1 MRTIAFHNLGC
12 KVNSYETEAMAQ
24 KCIEK
29 GYQTVDFEQK
39 ADVYVVNTCSVTNI
53 ADRKSRQMLHKAKKQ
68 NPDSVVVAVGCFVQA
83 NPEEVAKD
91 EAIDLIVGNNKKKD
105 LFEIVEEFLRQKDNE
120 NKKEKNA
127 DKQDKKESIDE
138 ITPDKDLQGKTVT
151 DVRNC
156 DYEELKINRS
166 EEHSRVFVKIQDGC
180 DRYCT
185 YCIIPYVRGNIRSR
199 KPEDVVE
206 EIKGIAA
213 NGYRE
218 VVITGIHISSYG
230 KDFNSDNKR
239 DISDRDKSSDISN
252 QDEGKK
258 FNRWEYTDNSGYLL
272 DLLKKVNAIEGI
284 ERIRIGSFEPMIL
297 TEDFVKKLSGISKLC
312 PHFHI
317 SLQSGCDNVL
327 KRMNR
332 HYTVSQFFEKTV
344 LLRKYFPGCALT
356 TDVIVGFPG
365 ETEEEFE
372 ETYEYL
378 KKIQFFETHIF
389 PYSRRKGTVADRM
402 PGQLT
407 MNEKKERV
415 GRLLELDSKL
425 SREYRE
431 SKLGDTDN
439 IIVEETK
446 LIDGREYLVGHTP
459 EYVMVAINGDKN
471 ILDLIG
477 QQITVSLE
485 NMINDEV
492 VFGRI
497 V

>member
-1 MRTIAFHNLGC
+1 MVKGKKSQLQKVPKIKGQKMRTIAFHNLGC
-12 KVNSYETEAMAQ
+12 KVNSYETDAMAQ

-29 GYQTVDFEQK
+29 GYKIVDFEQK
-39 ADVYVVNTCSVTNI
+39 SDIYVVNTCSVTNI

-105 LFEIVEEFLRQKDNE
+105 LFEILEEYL
-120 NKKEKNA
+120 
-127 DKQDKKESIDE
+127 KQRSES
-138 ITPDKDLQGKTVT
+138 KDLQGTTIT
-151 DVRNC
+151 DVHHC
-156 DYEELKINRS
+156 DYEELTINKS

-199 KPEDVVE
+199 KIKDIIS
-206 EIKGIAA
+206 EIKTIAA
-213 NGYRE
+213 NGYKE
-218 VVITGIHISSYG
+218 VVLTGIHISSYG
-230 KDFNSDNKR
+230 KDIDGPGKNEEENLS
-239 DISDRDKSSDISN
+239 ISTRHLFKLIKEVS
-252 QDEGKK
+252 E
-258 FNRWEYTDNSGYLL
+258 
-272 DLLKKVNAIEGI
+272 IEGI
-284 ERIRIGSFEPMIL
+284 ERVRIGSFEPMIL
-297 TEDFVKKLSGISKLC
+297 TEDFVAKLSTIKKLC

-317 SLQSGCDNVL
+317 SLQSGCDSVL

-332 HYTVSQFFEKTV
+332 HYNTEQFYEKTV

-365 ETEEEFE
+365 ETEEEFK

-378 KKIQFFETHIF
+378 TKIKFFETHIF

-415 GRLLELDSKL
+415 SKLLELDAAL

-431 SKLGDTDN
+431 SRLNATDN
-439 IIVEETK
+439 IIIEEIK
-446 LIDGREYLVGHTP
+446 NIDGKNYYVGHTP
-459 EYVMVAINGDKN
+459 EYVMVALKEDDS
-471 ILDLIG
+471 LRHFIG
-477 QQITVSLE
+477 CTVKVKLE
-485 NMINDEV
+485 KMLTNEV
-492 VFGRI
+492 IFGSI
-497 V
+497 I

>member
-29 GYQTVDFEQK
+29 GYQIVDFEQK
-39 ADVYVVNTCSVTNI
+39 ADIYVVNTCSVTNI

-105 LFEIVEEFLRQKDNE
+105 LFEIVEEYLRQKDNE
-120 NKKEKNA
+120 KNKDKNA
-127 DKQDKKESIDE
+127 KKESFKE
-138 ITPDKDLQGKTVT
+138 ESLSKDLQGKTIT
-151 DVRNC
+151 DVHHC
-156 DYEELKINRS
+156 DYEELKISKS

-185 YCIIPYVRGNIRSR
+185 YCIIPYVRGNLRSR
-199 KPEDVVE
+199 KSEDVVE
-206 EIKGIAA
+206 EIKKIAA

-218 VVITGIHISSYG
+218 VVITGIHLSSYG
-230 KDFNSDNKR
+230 RDFIHIQRVQNQNAEKKGNRFEYSENSN
-239 DISDRDKSSDISN
+239 
-252 QDEGKK
+252 
-258 FNRWEYTDNSGYLL
+258 YLL
-272 DLLKKVNAIEGI
+272 DLLKAVSAIEGI

-297 TEDFVKKLSGISKLC
+297 TEDFVEKLSRIPKLC

-317 SLQSGCDNVL
+317 SLQSGCDSVL

-332 HYTVSQFFEKTV
+332 HYDTEKFFEKTV

-372 ETYEYL
+372 TTYKYL
-378 KKIQFFETHIF
+378 TGIKFFETHIF
-389 PYSRRKGTVADRM
+389 PYSRRKGTMADRM

-415 GRLLELDSKL
+415 SKLLELDAKL

-439 IIVEETK
+439 IIVEEIKT
-446 LIDGREYLVGHTP
+446 INGQNFYVGHTP
-459 EYVMVAINGDKN
+459 EYVMVALKEDES
-471 ILDLIG
+471 LSRLIG
-477 QQITVSLE
+477 STVKVTLKE
-485 NMINDEV
+485 MLTDEV
-492 VFGRI
+492 VLGTPDQ

>member
-29 GYQTVDFEQK
+29 GYQIVDFEQK
-39 ADVYVVNTCSVTNI
+39 ADIYVVNTCSVTNI

-105 LFEIVEEFLRQKDNE
+105 LFEIVEEYLRQKDNE
-120 NKKEKNA
+120 KNKDKNA
-127 DKQDKKESIDE
+127 KKESFKE
-138 ITPDKDLQGKTVT
+138 ESLSKDLQGKTIT
-151 DVRNC
+151 DVHHC
-156 DYEELKINRS
+156 DYEELKISKS

-185 YCIIPYVRGNIRSR
+185 YCIIPYVRGNLRSR

-206 EIKGIAA
+206 EIKIIAA

-218 VVITGIHISSYG
+218 VVITGIHLSSYG
-230 KDFNSDNKR
+230 RDFIQRVQNQNAEKKGNRFEYSENSN
-239 DISDRDKSSDISN
+239 
-252 QDEGKK
+252 
-258 FNRWEYTDNSGYLL
+258 YLL
-272 DLLKKVNAIEGI
+272 DLLKAVSDIDGI

-297 TEDFVKKLSGISKLC
+297 TEDFVEKLSRIPKLC

-317 SLQSGCDNVL
+317 SLQSGCDSVL

-332 HYTVSQFFEKTV
+332 HYDTEKFFEKTM

-372 ETYEYL
+372 TTYKYL
-378 KKIQFFETHIF
+378 TGIKFFETHIF
-389 PYSRRKGTVADRM
+389 PYSRRKGTMADKM
-402 PGQLT
+402 SGQLT

-415 GRLLELDSKL
+415 SKLLELDAKL

-439 IIVEETK
+439 IIVEEIKT
-446 LIDGREYLVGHTP
+446 INGQNYYVGHTP
-459 EYVMVAINGDKN
+459 EYVMVALKEEES
-471 ILDLIG
+471 LSRLIG
-477 QQITVSLE
+477 STVKVKLKE
-485 NMINDEV
+485 MLNDEV
-492 VFGRI
+492 VLGTPDQ

>member
-29 GYQTVDFEQK
+29 GYQIVDFEQK
-39 ADVYVVNTCSVTNI
+39 ADIYVVNTCSVTNI

-105 LFEIVEEFLRQKDNE
+105 LFEILEEYLS
-120 NKKEKNA
+120 KKAIPTEK
-127 DKQDKKESIDE
+127 I
-138 ITPDKDLQGKTVT
+138 IT
-151 DVRNC
+151 DVHHC
-156 DYEELKINRS
+156 DYEELKINKS

-185 YCIIPYVRGNIRSR
+185 YCIIPYVRGNLRSR
-199 KPEDVVE
+199 KPEDVVS
-206 EIKGIAA
+206 EIKEIAA

-218 VVITGIHISSYG
+218 VVITGIHLSSYG
-230 KDFNSDNKR
+230 KDFLKDGKPSLDYTVNS
-239 DISDRDKSSDISN
+239 
-252 QDEGKK
+252 
-258 FNRWEYTDNSGYLL
+258 EYLIN
-272 DLLKKVNAIEGI
+272 LLKDINDIEGI
-284 ERIRIGSFEPMIL
+284 DRIRIGSFEPMIL
-297 TEDFVKKLSGISKLC
+297 SEDFVSKLSKISKLC

-317 SLQSGCDNVL
+317 SLQSGCDSVL

-332 HYTVSQFFEKTV
+332 HYDTKAFYEKTV

-365 ETEEEFE
+365 ETEDEFE
-372 ETYEYL
+372 TTYKYL
-378 KKIQFFETHIF
+378 TKIKFFETHIF
-389 PYSRRKGTVADRM
+389 PYSRRKGTVADKM

-407 MNEKKERV
+407 MNEKKARV
-415 GRLLELDSKL
+415 SKLLELDAKL

-431 SKLGDTDN
+431 GKLGETDN
-439 IIVEETK
+439 IIVEEIKT
-446 LIDGREYLVGHTP
+446 INGANYFVGHTP
-459 EYVMVAINGDKN
+459 EYVMVALKEDDSISK
-471 ILDLIG
+471 LIG
-477 QQITVSLE
+477 HTVKVKLDK
-485 NMINDEV
+485 MLTDEV
-492 VFGRI
+492 VLGFI
-497 V
+497 EQ

>member
-12 KVNSYETEAMAQ
+12 KVNSYETDAMAQ

-29 GYQTVDFEQK
+29 GYKTVDFEQK
-39 ADVYVVNTCSVTNI
+39 ADIYVVNTCSVTNI

-91 EAIDLIVGNNKKKD
+91 EAIDLIVGNNRKKD
-105 LFEIVEEFLRQKDNE
+105 LFEILEEFLKQKDLSDE
-120 NKKEKNA
+120 GGKAK
-127 DKQDKKESIDE
+127 KQDDTSVS
-138 ITPDKDLQGKTVT
+138 KDLEGSTIT
-151 DVRNC
+151 DVQHC
-156 DYEELKINRS
+156 DYEELKINKS

-185 YCIIPYVRGNIRSR
+185 YCIIPYVRGNLRSR

-206 EIKGIAA
+206 EIKEIAA

-218 VVITGIHISSYG
+218 VVITGIHLSSYG
-230 KDFNSDNKR
+230 KDFLKD
-239 DISDRDKSSDISN
+239 
-252 QDEGKK
+252 GKPSLD
-258 FNRWEYTDNSGYLL
+258 YSGNADYLIG
-272 DLLKKVNAIEGI
+272 LLNEINEIDGI

-297 TEDFVKKLSGISKLC
+297 TEDFVANLSRISKLC

-317 SLQSGCDNVL
+317 SLQSGCDSVL

-332 HYTVSQFFEKTV
+332 HYDTERFYEKTV

-365 ETEEEFE
+365 ETEEEFNT
-372 ETYEYL
+372 TYEYL
-378 KKIQFFETHIF
+378 EKIRFFETHIF
-389 PYSRRKGTVADRM
+389 PYSRRKGTIADKM

-407 MNEKKERV
+407 MNEKKARV
-415 GRLLELDSKL
+415 SRLLELDAKL
-425 SREYRE
+425 STEFRK
-431 SKLGDTDN
+431 SKLGEETDV
-439 IIVEETK
+439 ILEETK
-446 LIDGREYLVGHTP
+446 TINGKEYIVGHTP
-459 EYVMVAINGDKN
+459 EYIMTALEIEND

-477 QQITVSLE
+477 QKVSVRLE
-485 NMINDEV
+485 NMLNDEV
-492 VFGRI
+492 VFASAI
-497 V
+497 K